1 MKKIEFI
8 PGDTSIKRVHI
19 YPFNLDAFADQMV
32 MKEILGTLF
41 QKGEPIF
48 FLCWREDDF
57 LADPDRLKLRASIPK
72 YFIENGEY
80 ALIEKGDAE
89 RHACCAMLPINDA
102 TLECILDLWR
112 YYQSL
117 DFFTPSAEL
126 SWERLVLQACQS
138 FKKHFNFGV
147 EINQWNFICTKGYDG
162 DMLTITYKRNT
173 KLPDLEGIAQSLSVK
188 KCNA

>member
-8 PGDTSIKRVHI
+8 RMDTFIHRIHISPFDLDELADQRVMKGI
-19 YPFNLDAFADQMV
+19 LDA
-32 MKEILGTLF
+32 LF
-41 QKGEPIF
+41 QKDKRIF

-57 LADPDRLKLRASIPK
+57 LSDPDRLKLRVSIPK
-72 YFIENGEY
+72 YFIENGKY
-80 ALIEKGDAE
+80 ALIEKDDEE
-89 RHACCAMLPINDA
+89 RHACCAMLPLNDA
-102 TLECILDLWR
+102 TLECVLDLWR

-126 SWERLVLQACQS
+126 SWERLVLQGRQS

-147 EINQWNFICTKGYDG
+147 EINHWNFICTKGYDG
-162 DMLTITYKRNT
+162 ERLTVTYKRNT
-173 KLPDLEGIAQSLSVK
+173 KLPDLEGIVQSLSVK